1 MLLYEQAGLGFDAGG
16 VRVERLVEAV
26 TLIKGLLDGEEVTFA
41 GRFSRPQRLRAC
53 ARESNRNRLIIPEKQ
68 IQASAILP
76 SNGGKSAH

>member
-41 GRFSRPQRLRAC
+41 GRHYH
-53 ARESNRNRLIIPEKQ
+53 IIPLQ
-68 IQASAILP
+68 VRQVL
-76 SNGGKSAH
+76 